1 MKNAPDWKSRETAQQ
16 QRWIYA
22 LKNYIV
28 DAILL
33 IALGLVMLI
42 WPQWSLQIIF
52 KWVGIGLI
60 VTGLIKGVIYFTKKE
75 KKERSLSDLL
85 VGIAQLAAGIFVV
98 VKAEFLSSHF
108 PTVAAILLAYGA
120 IMMIVRAVRMK
131 DGDQNKFRLSLI
143 LGIVTL
149 VLAVVVFVH
158 PAVLAN
164 LMMQATG
171 IAMIVEGISLLI
183 VMAQKE
189 KGE

>member
-1 MKNAPDWKSRETAQQ
+1 MKKISN
-16 QRWIYA
+16 A

-60 VTGLIKGVIYFTKKE
+60 ATGLIKGLIYFTKKD
-75 KKERSLSDLL
+75 KNERSTPDLL

-98 VKAEFLSSHF
+98 VKAEFLASHF
-108 PTVAAILLAYGA
+108 PIVAAILLFYGA

-131 DGDQNKFRLSLI
+131 DGDQKKFKLSLI

-158 PAVLAN
+158 PAMLAN
-164 LMMQATG
+164 LMMQTAG
-171 IAMIVEGISLLI
+171 IAMIIEGISLLI

>member
-1 MKNAPDWKSRETAQQ
+1 M
-16 QRWIYA
+16 
-22 LKNYIV
+22 
-28 DAILL
+28 
-33 IALGLVMLI
+33 
-42 WPQWSLQIIF
+42 
-52 KWVGIGLI
+52 
-60 VTGLIKGVIYFTKKE
+60 
-75 KKERSLSDLL
+75 
-85 VGIAQLAAGIFVV
+85 
-98 VKAEFLSSHF
+98 
-108 PTVAAILLAYGA
+108 
-120 IMMIVRAVRMK
+120 
-131 DGDQNKFRLSLI
+131 I

>member
-1 MKNAPDWKSRETAQQ
+1 M
-16 QRWIYA
+16 
-22 LKNYIV
+22 
-28 DAILL
+28 
-33 IALGLVMLI
+33 LVGG
-42 WPQWSLQIIF
+42 LQIA
-52 KWVGIGLI
+52 VGI
-60 VTGLIKGVIYFTKKE
+60 FA
-75 KKERSLSDLL
+75 
-85 VGIAQLAAGIFVV
+85 IA
-98 VKAEFLSSHF
+98 KAEFLASNSLI
-108 PTVAAILLAYGA
+108 VVAILLAYGA
-120 IMMIVRAVRMK
+120 IVMIARAVRMK

>member
-1 MKNAPDWKSRETAQQ
+1 MKKISN
-16 QRWIYA
+16 A

-28 DAILL
+28 DAVLL

-52 KWVGIGLI
+52 KWAGIGLI
-60 VTGLIKGVIYFTKKE
+60 VTGLVKGLFYFTKKD
-75 KKERSLSDLL
+75 KNERSFPDLL
-85 VGIAQLAAGIFVV
+85 VGAAQLAVGIFAVV
-98 VKAEFLSSHF
+98 NAEFLASHF
-108 PTVAAILLAYGA
+108 PIAAAILLSYGA
-120 IMMIVRAVRMK
+120 IVMIVRAVRMK

-149 VLAVVVFVH
+149 VLAVVVFAR
-158 PAVLAN
+158 PALLAS
-164 LMMQATG
+164 LMTQTAG

>member
-1 MKNAPDWKSRETAQQ
+1 MKRVSN
-16 QRWIYA
+16 A
-22 LKNYIV
+22 LKNYIF

-60 VTGLIKGVIYFTKKE
+60 ATGLIKGLIYFTKKD
-75 KKERSLSDLL
+75 KNERSTPDLL

-98 VKAEFLSSHF
+98 VKAEFLASHF
-108 PTVAAILLAYGA
+108 PIVAAILLFYGA

-131 DGDQNKFRLSLI
+131 DGDQKKFKLSLI

-158 PAVLAN
+158 PAMLAN
-164 LMMQATG
+164 LMMQTAG
-171 IAMIVEGISLLI
+171 IAMIIEGISLLI

>member
-1 MKNAPDWKSRETAQQ
+1 MKKVSN
-16 QRWIYA
+16 A

-33 IALGLVMLI
+33 ITLGLVMLI

-75 KKERSLSDLL
+75 KKERSVSDLL

-98 VKAEFLSSHF
+98 VKAEFLASYF
-108 PTVAAILLAYGA
+108 PIVAAILLAYGA
-120 IMMIVRAVRMK
+120 IVMIVRAVSMK
-131 DGDQNKFRLSLI
+131 DGNQNRFRLSLI

-149 VLAVVVFVH
+149 VLAVVVFAH
-158 PAVLAN
+158 PAMLAN
-164 LMMQATG
+164 LMMQTAG
-171 IAMIVEGISLLI
+171 ISMIIEGISLLI
-183 VMAQKE
+183 VMAQK
-189 KGE
+189 G

>member
-1 MKNAPDWKSRETAQQ
+1 MKKVSN
-16 QRWIYA
+16 A

-28 DAILL
+28 DAVLL

-75 KKERSLSDLL
+75 KKERSVSDLM
-85 VGIAQLAAGIFVV
+85 VGVAQLAAGIFVV
-98 VKAEFLSSHF
+98 VKAEFLAAHF
-108 PTVAAILLAYGA
+108 PIVAAILLAYGA
-120 IMMIVRAVRMK
+120 IVMIVRAVRIK
-131 DGDQNKFRLSLI
+131 DGNQNRFRLSLI

-158 PAVLAN
+158 PALLAN
-164 LMMQATG
+164 LMMQTAG

>member
-1 MKNAPDWKSRETAQQ
+1 MKRVSN
-16 QRWIYA
+16 A

-42 WPQWSLQIIF
+42 WPQWSLKIIF
-52 KWVGIGLI
+52 TWVGIGFI
-60 VTGLIKGVIYFTKKE
+60 VMGLIKGLIYFTKKE
-75 KKERSLSDLL
+75 KKERSVSDLL
-85 VGIAQLAAGIFVV
+85 VGALQLAVGIFAV
-98 VKAEFLSSHF
+98 VKAEFLASHF
-108 PTVAAILLAYGA
+108 PIVAAILLAYGA

-131 DGDQNKFRLSLI
+131 DGDQNRFRLSLI

-158 PAVLAN
+158 PAMLAN
-164 LMMQATG
+164 LMMQTAG
-171 IAMIVEGISLLI
+171 IAMIVEGVSLLI